1 MIRKIKQKK
10 KVLLIEPNYS
20 NKFPPVGLMKIAT
33 YYRNRGIL
41 YGDEWEVVFYKGD
54 LKHFV
59 IERITDNLI
68 EKLNDADG
76 TNHNWHFYKDILFDY
91 IRTRKSELLE
101 NLPLTIQPDDDG
113 EKTFKYVI
121 LTDLI
126 KEAKDKYWKKT
137 WEQEPEWDR
146 VEVTTL
152 FTFYWDI
159 TIETIEFAKK
169 LVKDPKNLMVGGV
182 LASIQPK
189 ELAEAT
195 GLHIHKKGQAGGIHI
210 GILRPGD
217 LDKGDEQKIDELE
230 LDYSILD
237 EIEYQYP
244 MSNAY
249 YRYTTRGCVNKCPF
263 CAVPTLE
270 PDYMPYI
277 PLKERV
283 ERINDLYGEQKDL
296 LLMDNNVL
304 ASEYYPQIIQEI
316 IDCGFQKGAK
326 FIQPNLLE
334 ITIRNLQRDIND
346 RAYIRKAWYLIDEL
360 YNSLKGDESYNLY
373 TIREKY
379 HITKYL
385 TTTKES
391 LIAAYDEIKPIYE
404 KHHKPGLGKLR
415 IVDFNQGLDAR
426 LFTPEKA
433 RLMGQIAIRPVR
445 IAFDDIR
452 TEKKYC
458 AAIRMCKDAG
468 MHDFSNYLLYNF
480 KDYPEDLYKRLK
492 INVNLC
498 DELHISIYSFP
509 MKFHPISKTGEMDE
523 DYSHNRD
530 YVGIHWN
537 RKYIRAIQAILNST
551 KGKIGRGTDFFHKA
565 FGNDIDEY
573 KMLLE
578 MPETM
583 IIYRFFFEWLG
594 NEEGIIRAKEVL
606 GYSLEDISTQA
617 WWQCFNECKGS
628 ISTNEWDNVLNFIH
642 KNDFDYDNDILK
654 NPLTIKLLSFYKN
667 NRKTIIE
674 ENSDLYIM
682 KKEYDQNP
690 TMKLIR
696 HGKKRKL

>member
-1 MIRKIKQKK
+1 MTKTKNKK
-10 KVLLIEPNYS
+10 KVLLIEPNYA

-33 YYRNRGIL
+33 YYRNRGEM
-41 YGDEWEVVFYKGD
+41 YGDDWEVVFYKGD
-54 LKHFV
+54 LKKFV

-68 EKLNDADG
+68 DKLNDADG
-76 TNHNWHFYKDILFDY
+76 TNHNWHFYKDILFEY
-91 IRTRKSELLE
+91 VRTRRTELLDS
-101 NLPLTIQPDDDG
+101 LPLMIPATSND
-113 EKTFKYVI
+113 EKPVKNIVLF
-121 LTDLI
+121 DLVN
-126 KEAKDKYWKKT
+126 EAKDKYWKKT

-146 VEVTTL
+146 VGVTTL
-152 FTFYWDI
+152 FTFYWNI

-189 ELAEAT
+189 ELSEAT

-210 GILRPGD
+210 GILRAGD
-217 LDKGDEQKIDELE
+217 LDKGDTQKIDELE

-249 YRYTTRGCVNKCPF
+249 YRYTTRGCVNKCAF

-270 PDYMPYI
+270 PDYIPYI
-277 PLKERV
+277 PLKTRID
-283 ERINDLYGEQKDL
+283 RINSLYGEQKDL

-304 ASEYYPQIIQEI
+304 ASEHYDRIIQEI
-316 IDCGFQKGAK
+316 IDCGFAKGNK
-326 FIQPNLLE
+326 FVQPNLLD
-334 ITIRNLQRDIND
+334 IAIRNLKNNVND

-360 YNSLKGDESYNLY
+360 YNSLKGEESYTFY

-426 LFTPEKA
+426 LFIPEKA

-458 AAIRMCKDAG
+458 DAIRMCKDAG
-468 MHDFSNYLLYNF
+468 MRDFSNYLLYNF
-480 KDYPEDLYKRLK
+480 KDYPDDLYKRLK
-492 INVNLC
+492 INVDLC

-509 MKFHPISKTGEMDE
+509 MKFHPIRKTDEMDE

-530 YVGIHWN
+530 YIGVHWN

-551 KGKIGRGTDFFHKA
+551 KGKIGKGTSFFHKA
-565 FGNDIDEY
+565 FGSNLDEY
-573 KMLLE
+573 HKLLE

-583 IIYRFFFEWLG
+583 IIYRFFFEWLSTDDAIAIG
-594 NEEGIIRAKEVL
+594 KEKF
-606 GYSLEDISTQA
+606 GHSFESISTQA
-617 WWQCFNECKGS
+617 WWNCYCECEKA
-628 ISTNEWDNVLNFIH
+628 ISPAVWESVKLFIH
-642 KNDFDYDNDILK
+642 TNDFDNSSDRFT
-654 NPLTIKLLSFYKN
+654 NPLIVKLLSFYKN
-667 NRKTIIE
+667 NRKFVIE
-674 ENSDLYIM
+674 EGTELFAM
-682 KKEYDQNP
+682 KQEYDKKP
-690 TMKLIR
+690 ILEAKR
-696 HGKKRKL
+696 HGKKNE

>member
-1 MIRKIKQKK
+1 MARKIKQKK

-33 YYRNRGIL
+33 YYRNRSIL

-59 IERITDNLI
+59 IERITDKLI

-101 NLPLTIQPDDDG
+101 NLPLTIQPYDDG

-146 VEVTTL
+146 VGVTTL

-169 LVKDPKNLMVGGV
+169 LVKKTENLMVGGV

-210 GILRPGD
+210 GILRAGD
-217 LDKGDEQKIDELE
+217 LDKGDTQKIDELE

-249 YRYTTRGCVNKCPF
+249 YRYTTRGCVNKCAF

-283 ERINDLYGEQKDL
+283 ERINNLYGEQKDL

-316 IDCGFQKGAK
+316 IACGFQKGAK
-326 FIQPNLLE
+326 FYQPNLLE
-334 ITIRNLQRDIND
+334 IAIRNLQRDIND

-373 TIREKY
+373 AIREKY

-468 MHDFSNYLLYNF
+468 MRDFSNYLLYNF

-492 INVNLC
+492 INVDLC

-509 MKFHPISKTGEMDE
+509 MKFHPIRKTDEMDE

-530 YVGIHWN
+530 YIGIHWN

-551 KGKIGRGTDFFHKA
+551 KGKIGRGTEFFHKA
-565 FGNDIDEY
+565 FGNNIDEY

-594 NEEGIIRAKEVL
+594 NEDGIIRAKEIL

-617 WWQCFNECKGS
+617 WWKCFNECKVS
-628 ISTNEWDNVLNFIH
+628 IPANEWDIVLNFIH

-654 NPLTIKLLSFYKN
+654 NPLAIKLLSFYKN
-667 NRKTIIE
+667 NRKSIIE

-690 TMKLIR
+690 TMKLTR
-696 HGKKRKL
+696 HGKKRN